1 MPSRNKQNT
10 AFKERLDIII
20 NLKQYNNTL
29 ETNIKKLNNFNRLL
43 KGLLS
48 KTKYE
53 PVLLLFKPLVKYYD
67 DLLKNTKTE
76 NESLFKIINDLIS
89 YINNTPNLDEIK
101 KKYTVSETEFNTK
114 INTLFK
120 KVDNIERALNDFANI
135 IERYKNDYNNITQ
148 TGNIYIE
155 DGDKY
160 FADYLAR
167 VKITTALKNS
177 YFKYS
182 NEDINQLQKNLN
194 QNTILDD
201 NNIKIV
207 YSIINKDETKQL
219 IDRWKKYKA
228 IVDNNFKN
236 RQLSHVQNF
245 VKSFNDSE
253 IYISRL
259 ENHKKYIKPKPK
271 PKRKNIRGKYINRLF
286 NDRNINPKEI
296 AKYKQIIT
304 DILKHDDIED
314 ENQLEDIL
322 SQEEKATF
330 KANQEALERKG
341 IKIDDFEDIAKVST
355 KTIGRIN
362 KYTPEEIEQAD
373 KLRLSPIFVYMLWY
387 NIKKNVL
394 SFFDTI
400 IYQLNILYANDF
412 SYYELFLVVIFMT
425 LILVVGII
433 LYWDNVYRTAKKLSR
448 CSKINMIAYQNR
460 DKDNHPFVYVIMIIN
475 ESNLDAVLDKY
486 VLKLEYNFVK
496 KTTNAILGE
505 SEYVNEVKL
514 DDKSSTYSSYNT
526 TISTKKSDY
535 DTAFAVYDTA
545 NKNYPYSIIE
555 LKTCED
561 DFAVNCKDFKKDDGI
576 ACPYDDACA
585 TNCTKY
591 DEGCKRQI
599 TQNTNYKAKLTAQN
613 NLKAAEGALND
624 AKNLLSAKMAESQ
637 FTYFDLGRMQS
648 KKLEN
653 IKKDLITDR
662 KYKYICMTPDNKILK
677 TEIAREL
684 TTFVRDFGMNDK
696 TDIYPLHSV
705 LNAVEKS
712 KENV

>member
-1 MPSRNKQNT
+1 MTSRNKQNT

-20 NLKQYNNTL
+20 NLNQYKNTL
-29 ETNIKKLNNFNRLL
+29 KTNIEKLNNFNRLL
-43 KGLLS
+43 EGLLS
-48 KTKYE
+48 ETKYE

-76 NESLFKIINDLIS
+76 NESLFKIIDDLIS

-160 FADYLAR
+160 FADYVTR
-167 VKITTALKNS
+167 VKITEALNNA

-182 NEDINQLQKNLN
+182 EHDIDELEKYLKLD
-194 QNTILDD
+194 TILDD
-201 NNIKIV
+201 DNIKIV
-207 YSIINKDETKQL
+207 DSIINKDETKQL
-219 IDRWKKYKA
+219 IDRWEFYKTK
-228 IVDNNFKN
+228 VDGFNNNKL
-236 RQLSHVQNF
+236 RHVQNF
-245 VKSFNDSE
+245 VKSFNDLE
-253 IYISRL
+253 KYISRL
-259 ENHKKYIKPKPK
+259 KNHKKTIPSKTEPT
-271 PKRKNIRGKYINRLF
+271 RRGNMRVKYINSLF
-286 NDRNINPKEI
+286 NDGKINPKEL
-296 AKYKQIIT
+296 AKYKQIIS
-304 DILKHDDIED
+304 DILKHDDIKD
-314 ENQLEDIL
+314 ENKLEEIL
-322 SQEEKATF
+322 SQEEKDTF
-330 KANQEALERKG
+330 KANQAALEQKG
-341 IKIDDFEDIAKVST
+341 IKIDDFEDVAKVST
-355 KTIGRIN
+355 KTVGKIN
-362 KYTPEEIEQAD
+362 KYTPDEIEEAN
-373 KLRLSPIFVYMLWY
+373 KLRLSPIFAYMLWY
-387 NIKKNVL
+387 NIKKNAL
-394 SFFDTI
+394 LFFDTI
-400 IYQLNILYANDF
+400 IYQLNILYANEF
-412 SYYELFLVVIFMT
+412 SYYEFFLIVIFMT

-460 DKDNHPFVYVIMIIN
+460 DKDNYPFVYVIMIIN

-505 SEYVNEVKL
+505 SEYINEVL
-514 DDKSSTYSSYNT
+514 LSDEVNSN
-526 TISTKKSDY
+526 ISTKKAAY
-535 DTAFAVYDTA
+535 DTAFTAYDTA
-545 NKNYPYSIIE
+545 NKDYPASIIE

-561 DFAVNCKDFKKDDGI
+561 NFAVNCKDFKKDNGDI
-576 ACPYDDACA
+576 CPYNNVCA
-585 TNCTKY
+585 TNCIKY

-599 TQNTNYKAKLTAQN
+599 TQYEAKLTAQN
-613 NLKAAEGALND
+613 TLAAAESALNG
-624 AKNLLSAKMAESQ
+624 AKNLLSAELAKSQ

-648 KKLEN
+648 KKLESIN
-653 IKKDLITDR
+653 KDLITDR

-684 TTFVRDFGMNDK
+684 ATFVRDFGMNDK
-696 TDIYPLHSV
+696 TDIYPLNSV
-705 LNAVEKS
+705 LTAVEKS
-712 KENV
+712 KELNV